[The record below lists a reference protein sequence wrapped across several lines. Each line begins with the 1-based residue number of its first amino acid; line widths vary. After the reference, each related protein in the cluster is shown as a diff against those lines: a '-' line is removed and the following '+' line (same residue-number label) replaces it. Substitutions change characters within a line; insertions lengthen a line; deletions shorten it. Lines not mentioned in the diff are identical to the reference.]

1 MEAFAQKVLTLTRT
15 RPIFDTLL
23 LESHTPDGLSI
34 IPFALAALSGC
45 TLLLLQLAPIK
56 FLSGRK
62 SEVDDRKV
70 RLLLCAVRFWHSHL
84 CRAQAEAREI
94 NILWLLPF
102 RVTRLILSFVLL
114 ALSAYDIISEQHQSL
129 GVLISLVLF
138 YVSVLLHWLLRITDD

>member
-23 LESHTPDGLSI
+23 LESHTPDGLAI

-70 RLLLCAVRFWHSHL
+70 RLLLCAVRFCHSHL
-84 CRAQAEAREI
+84 I
-94 NILWLLPF
+94 YFML
-102 RVTRLILSFVLL
+102 RLRLVRSIFCGFYLS
-114 ALSAYDIISEQHQSL
+114 E
-129 GVLISLVLF
+129 
-138 YVSVLLHWLLRITDD
+138 